1 MATHHGKEGVV
12 TVGGTGVG
20 ELTSFTLETT
30 GDVVEDTALTDA
42 TKSFV
47 AGRTSFSGT
56 LEMHFDETDSPQTTL
71 VAGASISFV
80 LLPEGNASSYR
91 SFSGTGIV
99 TWMSVNNSMDAIVSR
114 TVTFQGT
121 GALTIGT
128 V

>member
-12 TVGGTGVG
+12 TAGGTAVG

-42 TKSFV
+42 TKSFL
-47 AGRTSFSGT
+47 AGRTSFSGS
-56 LEMHFDETDSPQTTL
+56 LEMHFDETDSPQTSL
-71 VAGASISFV
+71 IAGASIAFI
-80 LLPEGNASSYR
+80 LLPEGNASGDR

-99 TWMSVNNSMDAIVSR
+99 TGMSVNNSMDAVVSR

>member
-1 MATHHGKEGVV
+1 MSTHHGKEGVV

-56 LEMHFDETDSPQTTL
+56 LEMHFDETDSPQTSLT
-71 VAGASISFV
+71 AGSSLAFI
-80 LLPEGNASSYR
+80 LLPEGNSSGDYYY
-91 SFSGTGIV
+91 
-99 TWMSVNNSMDAIVSR
+99 WSR
-114 TVTFQGT
+114 GVERR
-121 GALTIGT
+121 AWES
-128 V
+128 

>member
-20 ELTSFTLETT
+20 ELTGFTLETT

-56 LEMHFDETDSPQTTL
+56 LEMHFDETDSPQTSL
-71 VAGASISFV
+71 VAGASLAFI
-80 LLPEGNASSYR
+80 LLPEGNASGDR
-91 SFSGTGIV
+91 SFTGTGIV
-99 TWMSVNNSMDAIVSR
+99 TGMSVNN
-114 TVTFQGT
+114 
-121 GALTIGT
+121 
-128 V
+128 

>member
-12 TVGGTGVG
+12 TVGGTAVG

-30 GDVVEDTALTDA
+30 GDVVEDTSLSDA

-47 AGRTSFSGT
+47 TGRTSFSGS
-56 LEMHFDETDSPQTTL
+56 LEMHFDESSTEQETL
-71 VAGASISFV
+71 IAGASISFV
-80 LLPEGNASSYR
+80 LLPEGNTAGDASYT
-91 SFSGTGIV
+91 GTGIV
-99 TWMSVNNSMDAIVSR
+99 TGMSINNSMDAIVSR

-121 GALTIGT
+121 GALTVGT

>member
-1 MATHHGKEGVV
+1 MSTHHGKEGVV

-56 LEMHFDETDSPQTTL
+56 LEMHFDETDSPQTSLT
-71 VAGASISFV
+71 AGSSIAFI
-80 LLPEGNASSYR
+80 LLPEGNASGDR
-91 SFSGTGIV
+91 SFTGTGIV
-99 TWMSVNNSMDAIVSR
+99 TGMSVNNSMDAIVSR

>member
-12 TVGGTGVG
+12 TAGGTGIG
-20 ELTSFTLETT
+20 ELTGFTLETT

-56 LEMHFDETDSPQTTL
+56 LEMHFDETDSPQTSLT
-71 VAGASISFV
+71 AGSSIAFI
-80 LLPEGNASSYR
+80 LLPEGNSSGDE
-91 SFSGTGIV
+91 SFTGTGII
-99 TWMSVNNSMDAIVSR
+99 TGMSVNNSMDAIISR

>member
-20 ELTSFTLETT
+20 ELTGFTLETT

-56 LEMHFDETDSPQTTL
+56 LEMHFDETDTPQTNLT
-71 VAGASISFV
+71 AGASLAFI
-80 LLPEGNASSYR
+80 LLPEGNSSGDR
-91 SFSGTGIV
+91 SFTGTGIV
-99 TWMSVNNSMDAIVSR
+99 TGMSVNNSMDAIISR

>member
-56 LEMHFDETDSPQTTL
+56 LEMHFDETDTPQTNL
-71 VAGASISFV
+71 VAGASLAFI
-80 LLPEGNASSYR
+80 LLPEGNASGDR
-91 SFSGTGIV
+91 SFTGTGIV
-99 TWMSVNNSMDAIVSR
+99 TGMSVNNSMDAIISR

>member
-56 LEMHFDETDSPQTTL
+56 LEMHFDETDSPQTSL
-71 VAGASISFV
+71 VAGASLAFI
-80 LLPEGNASSYR
+80 LLPEGNSSGDR
-91 SFSGTGIV
+91 SFTGTGIV
-99 TWMSVNNSMDAIVSR
+99 TGMSVNNSMDAIISR

>member
-12 TVGGTGVG
+12 TAGGTGVG
-20 ELTSFTLETT
+20 ELTGFTLETT

-56 LEMHFDETDSPQTTL
+56 LEMHYDETDSPQQTL
-71 VAGASISFV
+71 TAGSSISFI
-80 LLPEGNASSYR
+80 LLPEGNSSGDE
-91 SFSGTGIV
+91 SFTGTGIV
-99 TWMSVNNSMDAIVSR
+99 TGMSVNNAMDEIISR

-121 GALTIGT
+121 GALTRGT

>member
-30 GDVVEDTALTDA
+30 GDVVEDTALTDG

-56 LEMHFDETDSPQTTL
+56 LEMHFDETDSPQTSLT
-71 VAGASISFV
+71 AGSSLAFI
-80 LLPEGNASSYR
+80 LLPEGNSSGDR
-91 SFSGTGIV
+91 SFTGTGIV
-99 TWMSVNNSMDAIVSR
+99 TGMSVNNSMDAIISR

>member
-12 TVGGTGVG
+12 TAGGTAVG
-20 ELTSFTLETT
+20 ELTGFTLETSA
-30 GDVVEDTALTDA
+30 DVVEDTALTDA
-42 TKSFV
+42 TKSFL

-56 LEMHFDETDSPQTTL
+56 LEMNFDETDTPQTTL
-71 VAGASISFV
+71 VAGASISFI
-80 LLPEGNASSYR
+80 LLPEGNASGDR
-91 SFSGTGIV
+91 SFSGTGLV
-99 TWMSVNNSMDAIVSR
+99 TGMSVNNSMDAIISR

>member
-12 TVGGTGVG
+12 TVGGTAVG
-20 ELTSFTLETT
+20 ELTGFTLETT

-56 LEMHFDETDSPQTTL
+56 LEMHFDETDTPQTNL
-71 VAGASISFV
+71 LAGASLAFI
-80 LLPEGNASSYR
+80 LLPEGNASGDR
-91 SFSGTGIV
+91 SFTGTGIV
-99 TWMSVNNSMDAIVSR
+99 TGMSVNNSMDAIISR

>member
-12 TVGGTGVG
+12 TVGGTGIG
-20 ELTSFTLETT
+20 ELTGFTLETT

-56 LEMHFDETDSPQTTL
+56 LEMHFDETDTAQTSLT
-71 VAGASISFV
+71 AGSSIAFI
-80 LLPEGNASSYR
+80 LLPEGNSSGDR
-91 SFSGTGIV
+91 SFTGTGIV
-99 TWMSVNNSMDAIVSR
+99 TGMSVNNSMDAIISR

>member
-12 TVGGTGVG
+12 TAGGTAVG

-56 LEMHFDETDSPQTTL
+56 LEMHFDETDTPQTNL
-71 VAGASISFV
+71 VAGASISFI
-80 LLPEGNASSYR
+80 LLPEGNASGDR

-99 TWMSVNNSMDAIVSR
+99 TGMSVNNSMDAIISR

>member
-12 TVGGTGVG
+12 TAGGTGIG
-20 ELTSFTLETT
+20 ELTGFTLETT

-56 LEMHFDETDSPQTTL
+56 LEMHFDETDSPQTSLT
-71 VAGASISFV
+71 AGSSIAFI
-80 LLPEGNASSYR
+80 LLPEGNASGDR
-91 SFSGTGIV
+91 SFTGTGIV
-99 TWMSVNNSMDAIVSR
+99 TGMSVNNSMDAIISR

>member
-12 TVGGTGVG
+12 TAGGTGVG
-20 ELTSFTLETT
+20 ELTGFTLETT

-56 LEMHFDETDSPQTTL
+56 LEMHFDETDTPQTSLT
-71 VAGASISFV
+71 AGSSIAFI
-80 LLPEGNASSYR
+80 LLPEGNASGDR
-91 SFSGTGIV
+91 SFTGTGIV
-99 TWMSVNNSMDAIVSR
+99 TGMSVNNSMDAIVSR